1 MYYQRKEFRKIFAG
15 LQMAAAGAMAIA
27 LATAPMSRAQSCDPP
42 PTGTMVAWYSFDQTG
57 PLSTAGQYTS
67 ANLATQN
74 SGAWTSPTLPV
85 AVVAGEVAGALNF
98 NGNSYIDTPDSIVTN
113 FGPALAATCSGGD
126 YSTCQG
132 NFSMDAWVN
141 LTTVPLSGVN
151 VIFDKRNTSEI
162 GYSFYLYGQ
171 PGEENGYPWMGLQL
185 GDRAHGYHNYGS
197 APLDPGTGNPN
208 TGLVG
213 LTANAWHHV
222 AVTVPRRG
230 TTGILWYL
238 DGYLVTS
245 PTNIPTQTGTLVNNV
260 PLRIGA
266 NGPAN
271 GGGSYFNGSLDEL
284 QIFNRV
290 LTATEVLDI
299 YNALSSGQCKPL

>member
-1 MYYQRKEFRKIFAG
+1 MYHQQKRFRTICAG
-15 LQMAAAGAMAIA
+15 LQLAAFGTMAAA
-27 LATAPMSRAQSCDPP
+27 LATAPIARAGTCDPA
-42 PTGTMVAWYSFDQTG
+42 PTGTMVAWYPFDQTG
-57 PLSTAGQYTS
+57 PLNTAGQFTS

-74 SGAWTSPTLPV
+74 SAAWDSPTLPV
-85 AVVAGEVAGALNF
+85 AVAGEVLGGLNF
-98 NGNSYIDTPDSIVTN
+98 NGNSYIDAPDSIVTN
-113 FGPALAATCSGGD
+113 FGPAGGATCTGGD

-171 PGEENGYPWMGLQL
+171 AGLDNGNPWMGLQL
-185 GDRAHGYHNYGS
+185 GDRAHGYTNYGS
-197 APLDPGTGNPN
+197 PALP
-208 TGLVG
+208 G
-213 LTANAWHHV
+213 LTAGSWHHV
-222 AVTVPRRG
+222 AVTVQRRG
-230 TTGILWYL
+230 AAAAILWYL
-238 DGYLVTS
+238 DAVNQPNS
-245 PTNIPTQTGTLVNNV
+245 PVAVPTQTGSLVNSV

-271 GGGSYFNGSLDEL
+271 SGGSNFNGSLDEL
-284 QIFNRV
+284 QIFNRA

-299 YNALSSGQCKPL
+299 YNVNALSSGQCKPL

>member
-1 MYYQRKEFRKIFAG
+1 MYYEQKRFRQIFAG
-15 LQMAAAGAMAIA
+15 LQLAAFSAMAAAM
-27 LATAPMSRAQSCDPP
+27 ATAPIARAGTCDPA
-42 PTGTMVAWYSFDQTG
+42 PTGTMVAWYPFDQTG
-57 PLSTAGQYTS
+57 PLNAAGQFTS

-74 SGAWTSPTLPV
+74 SAAWTSPTLPV
-85 AVVAGEVAGALNF
+85 AVAGEVSGGLSF
-98 NGNSYIDTPDSIVTN
+98 NGNSHIDAPDSIVTN
-113 FGPALAATCSGGD
+113 FGPAGGATCAGGD

-151 VIFDKRNTSEI
+151 VIFDKRPSSEI

-171 PGEENGYPWMGLQL
+171 PGEDGGYPWMGLQL
-185 GDRAHGYHNYGS
+185 GDRAHGFTNYGS
-197 APLDPGTGNPN
+197 APMGPGTGNPN

>member
-1 MYYQRKEFRKIFAG
+1 MYYQRKEFRSISAG

-27 LATAPMSRAQSCDPP
+27 LATAPISRAQSCDPP
-42 PTGTMVAWYSFDQTG
+42 PAGTMVAWYSFDQTG
-57 PLSTAGQYTS
+57 PVNTAGQFTS

-74 SGAWTSPTLPV
+74 SGAWTSPTLPT
-85 AVVAGEVAGALNF
+85 AVAGEVSGGLSF

-113 FGPALAATCSGGD
+113 FGPAGGAACGGD

-151 VIFDKRNTSEI
+151 VIFDKRPRSEI

-171 PGEENGYPWMGLQL
+171 PGEEGGYPWMGLQL
-185 GDRAHGYHNYGS
+185 GDRAHGYTNYGS
-197 APLDPGTGNPN
+197 PALGPGTGNPN

-213 LTANAWHHV
+213 LTANTWHHL
-222 AVTVPRRG
+222 AVTVQRRG
-230 TTGILWYL
+230 ATGILWYL
-238 DGYLVTS
+238 DGYPVPNTA
-245 PTNIPTQTGTLVNNV
+245 PEIPTQTGTLVNNV

-284 QIFNRV
+284 QIFNSILTPAQV
-290 LTATEVLDI
+290 LAI
-299 YNALSSGQCKPL
+299 YNALSSGECKP